1 MCKWIDEETE
11 WCRHQTYL
19 MRQDMDL
26 NKALEI
32 ADFCEDEGIVSTTGV
47 ALRTIARAYRD
58 VKMELDVIEY
68 ERTKHIPQ
76 LLKGG

>member
-1 MCKWIDEETE
+1 
-11 WCRHQTYL
+11 
-19 MRQDMDL
+19 MDL

-58 VKMELDVIEY
+58 AKTELDVIEY